1 MQIILTTMMVLKQAP
16 GPSILAGISIVPT
29 YFFNNI
35 ALERFLRAY
44 QDAGLLQT
52 SRLDGWDGDIPSS
65 RDREEYRNWLVDC
78 HKASYVP
85 VCLAGV
91 DTFLTAEPAVVIPTA
106 HDTDLTIKQ
115 VPSAAS
121 GTSSV
126 ISPRNELSPG
136 SSQLGATFRRT
147 PVVHNTE

>member
-1 MQIILTTMMVLKQAP
+1 MVLKQAP

-29 YFFNNI
+29 YFFNTI
-35 ALERFLRAY
+35 ANERFLRAY

-65 RDREEYRNWLVDC
+65 RHREEYRNWLVDC

-91 DTFLTAEPAVVIPTA
+91 DNFLTAEP
-106 HDTDLTIKQ
+106 
-115 VPSAAS
+115 
-121 GTSSV
+121 SV
-126 ISPRNELSPG
+126 SL
-136 SSQLGATFRRT
+136 
-147 PVVHNTE
+147 VHSLLQ